1 MFKKELDME
10 RTALFEFIC
19 DHIQEFSLL
28 VAAISALIAAIT
40 AIAAFMANH
49 QNKKQYKDSIQ
60 PQLSMSLVEFNSIL
74 YLRIKNSGQTA
85 AKNIEIRITGIKNNG
100 NSNNLYL
107 DDLFKGTFELYPE
120 EVVQG
125 KVAICGRNIAQSVF
139 PQVKVSVSYR
149 VDGAKKSTAYKRTVT
164 YLSAY
169 TEKISADINLDTRQ
183 MEDSLK
189 SIARASVRTA
199 NYLDGRQVAPF
210 DELNI
215 LAGCSLKTD
224 LLGVLHK
231 EPETVLSRAET
242 IEEALGS
249 NKEDTHADT

>member
-1 MFKKELDME
+1 ME

-139 PQVKVSVSYR
+139 PQVEVSVSYR

-183 MEDSLK
+183 MRIPSK
-189 SIARASVRTA
+189 A
-199 NYLDGRQVAPF
+199 
-210 DELNI
+210 
-215 LAGCSLKTD
+215 
-224 LLGVLHK
+224 
-231 EPETVLSRAET
+231 
-242 IEEALGS
+242 
-249 NKEDTHADT
+249 